1 MMSKK
6 PASMKEQELM
16 TYRLLALDLD
26 GTLLDQRMTIT
37 PAVRAAAKAA
47 SERGVT
53 ITIATGRTFRATM
66 PYVQALG
73 VSGPVICY
81 QGGAIFDSQSGA
93 MSNPVYVPAALA
105 AQGAQMMLERGL
117 FCLIYADEKIYIAD
131 DTRPELAYYRSF
143 HPEGLDLVVAPDL
156 PAVAQHAGVLKVQFT
171 AEPALI
177 DRFQPDF
184 QAAFQGQLDVLRS
197 HDHYLEL
204 IPQNISKG
212 TALEALAH
220 DLGIPREQ
228 VMAIGDHMNDIEMIR
243 WAGLGLAMGNGAPEA
258 HAAAKAVIPTVAE
271 DGVAWAIQRY
281 ILG

>member
-1 MMSKK
+1 
-6 PASMKEQELM
+6 M

-26 GTLLDQRMTIT
+26 GTLLDQRMAIT

-66 PYVQALG
+66 PYVEALG

-93 MSNPVYVPAALA
+93 MSNPVYVPADLA

-131 DTRPELAYYRSF
+131 DTRPELDYYRSF

-156 PAVAQHAGVLKVQFT
+156 PAVAHHTGALKVQFT
-171 AEPALI
+171 ADPAVI

-184 QAAFQGQLDVLRS
+184 QAAFQGKLDVLRS

-204 IPQNISKG
+204 LSVVVDNSPNHLSPVITFGAGVRMAASPGYGVRLEIADLIARFQRLEGPVNTLGQGPVGSRYYHHL
-212 TALEALAH
+212 TAYIGLDIVLEKKR
-220 DLGIPREQ
+220 GR
-228 VMAIGDHMNDIEMIR
+228 
-243 WAGLGLAMGNGAPEA
+243 
-258 HAAAKAVIPTVAE
+258 
-271 DGVAWAIQRY
+271 RY
-281 ILG
+281 